1 MAAKPSVQ
9 EMALAELELRRRARE
24 RLTMPPEV
32 IIPGDMSFTDWCI
45 QLGKDG
51 LKVDGIPFSLEDRPA
66 MRFVYDLI
74 PKDMGAAYRQTL
86 VLQKC
91 AQVGF
96 TVLEMLAAI
105 YFALKWQPCKIGM
118 YLPDMKLAGVK
129 SSVRFMPILRT
140 VPVAYRRLLGD
151 GGKSGEGNVLTRS
164 MGDSHLHF
172 MWTSG
177 KAMTESIPLDVLS
190 FDEVQEMTIESM
202 EKTRERLSASRI
214 RFTIMGST
222 ANWPDA
228 DINFWYKKGNQYR
241 FFTLCPVCGEYHI
254 LDDYFP
260 ECIRYN
266 DLDAGGIPLVA
277 GAPLQEYVYVCKSC
291 GGWIDDPQR
300 GEWRATATASDV
312 NIISVHYPQFLS
324 PTISARE
331 IIEAYQHA
339 QDIKNFYNRKLGKPY
354 TDPSQVPIN
363 LEVLNNC
370 ATEGKRAGLVWKTS
384 GKQTFMGVDNMGGF
398 SCVLVSERLPD
409 GRMAFIHAE
418 AVYGINPWARL
429 DELMENFRV
438 AVCVCEQ
445 LPNYDSAKQFA
456 QRWQGRVFLVS
467 SYKNIDDDMLQWG
480 DAVLSKADRKTDE
493 NARDRYTLALDQ
505 YKMMSWAF
513 GRIIRKQP
521 TTIFPDPAGL
531 VQDIDEK
538 GVVRKMPI
546 LRDVVWHHFMKTAL
560 VTEKDDDEHKM
571 RRKVVKI
578 GIDPH
583 FSFAY
588 MLMCAAWCRAYGT
601 STFILP
607 TMNDDKSTLAQ
618 SAEDAGL
625 SPQVSGLIH
634 NYREGT
640 CGKCANFDAGHCTE
654 RGFLVKPEDP
664 GCPLYI
670 PVDG

>member
-1 MAAKPSVQ
+1 MAAKPSAQ

-51 LKVDGIPFSLEDRPA
+51 MKVDGIPFSLEDRPA
-66 MRFVYDLI
+66 MRFIYDLI
-74 PKDMGAAYRQTL
+74 PKDATEAFGKTL

-105 YFALKWQPCKIGM
+105 YFSLKWNPCKIGM

-129 SSVRFMPILRT
+129 SAIRFMPILRT
-140 VPVAYRRLLGD
+140 VPVAYRKLVGD

-164 MGDSHLHF
+164 IGDSHLHF

-214 RFTIMGST
+214 RYTVMGST

-228 DINFWYKKGNQYR
+228 DINFWYKKGNQFR
-241 FFTLCPVCGEYHI
+241 FHTECPTCGNHHI

-266 DLDAGGIPLVA
+266 EGAIV
-277 GAPLQEYVYVCKSC
+277 GAPLNEYVYVCKSC
-291 GGWIDDPQR
+291 GGWLADPQF
-300 GEWRATATASDV
+300 GEWRATSVASNP
-312 NIISVHYPQFLS
+312 NITSVHYPQFLS

-331 IIEAYQHA
+331 IIESYQHA

-354 TDPSQVPIN
+354 TDPTQVPIN
-363 LEVLNNC
+363 LEVLNAC
-370 ATEGKRAGLVWKTS
+370 ADEGKRAGLLWKTS

-398 SCVLVSERLPD
+398 SCVLLAERMPD
-409 GRMAFIHAE
+409 GRLALIHAE
-418 AVYGINPWARL
+418 AIYSINPWARL
-429 DELMENFRV
+429 DELMEQFRV

-493 NARDRYTLALDQ
+493 SARDRYTLALDQ
-505 YKMMSWAF
+505 YKMMSWSF
-513 GRIIRKQP
+513 GRILRK

-546 LRDVVWHHFMKTAL
+546 LRDVVWQHFMKTAL
-560 VTEKDDDEHKM
+560 VTEKDEDEHKM
-571 RRKVVKI
+571 RRRVVKI

-588 MLMCAAWCRAYGT
+588 MLLCAAWCRAYGT

-607 TMNDDKSTLAQ
+607 TMEDGKSDLAV
-618 SAEDAGL
+618 SAEKAGL
-625 SPQVSGLIH
+625 APAVAGLIH
-634 NYREGT
+634 NYREGS
-640 CGKCANFDAGHCTE
+640 CGKCANFDNGHCTE
-654 RGFLVKPEDP
+654 RGFLVKSEDP
-664 GCPLYI
+664 GCPVYVPI
-670 PVDG
+670 GG

>member
-1 MAAKPSVQ
+1 MAKPSAQ
-9 EMALAELELRRRARE
+9 EMAMAELELRRRRKVQ
-24 RLTMPPEV
+24 LTMPKEI
-32 IIPGDMSFTDWCI
+32 IIPGDMTFTDWCI

-51 LKVDGIPFSLEDRPA
+51 LKVDGIAFNLENRPA
-66 MRFVYDLI
+66 MRFIYDLI
-74 PKDMGAAYRQTL
+74 PSSPEQAFGKTL

-129 SSVRFMPILRT
+129 SSIRFMPIIRT
-140 VPVAYRRLLGD
+140 VPVAYRMLVGED
-151 GGKSGEGNVLTRS
+151 GKSGEGNVLTRS
-164 MGDSHLHF
+164 MGDSHFHF

-190 FDEVQEMTIESM
+190 FDEVQEMVIDDM
-202 EKTRERLSASRI
+202 EKTSERLSASRI
-214 RFTIMGST
+214 KFTIMGST

-228 DINFWYKKGNQYR
+228 DINFFYKKGNQLR
-241 FFTLCPVCGEYHI
+241 FFTKCAHCGAEH
-254 LDDYFP
+254 LFDEEFP
-260 ECIRYN
+260 ECIRFN
-266 DLDAGGIPLVA
+266 EGAII
-277 GAPLQEYVYVCKSC
+277 GAPLNEYVYVCKQCS
-291 GGWIDDPQR
+291 GWIEDAQH
-300 GEWRATATASDV
+300 GEFRATAEPTNR
-312 NIISVHYPQFLS
+312 NIISVHFAQFLS
-324 PTISARE
+324 PTITPRE

-339 QDIKNFYNRKLGKPY
+339 KDIKNFYNRKLGKPY
-354 TDPSQVPIN
+354 TDPTQVPIN
-363 LEVLNNC
+363 LEILNAC
-370 ATEGKRAGLVWKTS
+370 ADEGKRAGIVWKTT

-398 SCVLVSERLPD
+398 SCVLLSERLPD
-409 GRMAFIHAE
+409 GRMALIHAE
-418 AVYGINPWARL
+418 AIYGINPWARL
-429 DELMENFRV
+429 DELMEDYRV

-493 NARDRYTLALDQ
+493 DARDRYTLALDQ

-513 GRIIRKQP
+513 GRIIRK
-521 TTIFPDPAGL
+521 TTLFPDPAGL

-538 GVVRKMPI
+538 GVKRKMPV
-546 LRDVVWHHFMKTAL
+546 LRDVVWAHFMKTAL

-588 MLMCAAWCRAYGT
+588 MLLCAAWCRAYGT

-607 TMNDDKSTLAQ
+607 TMEDGKSDLAI
-618 SAEDAGL
+618 SAEKAGL
-625 SPQVSGLIH
+625 NPTVAGLIH

-640 CGKCANFDAGHCTE
+640 CGKCANYDGTAKCTE

-664 GCPLYI
+664 GCPVYVPI
-670 PVDG
+670 GG